1 LNEKLNEDEHSA
13 LKSLEDS
20 VRRIDN
26 MIDDLL
32 SFATL
37 GAGEKVMAQ
46 VNLNEVVALVQADL
60 QLRIKENQANIV
72 VSNLPTIDAH
82 KGMMVQLFQNLIN
95 NALKFRKEN
104 ENPVVEIS
112 WNQQDN
118 WHEILVKDNGVGIAE
133 KHQKDV
139 FKLFKRL
146 DKTKNIEG
154 TGIGLSL
161 CQKIITKMQGTI
173 GLASVEGEGTT
184 FIIKLPI
191 T

>member
-1 LNEKLNEDEHSA
+1 
-13 LKSLEDS
+13 
-20 VRRIDN
+20 
-26 MIDDLL
+26 M
-32 SFATL
+32 
-37 GAGEKVMAQ
+37 
-46 VNLNEVVALVQADL
+46 
-60 QLRIKENQANIV
+60 
-72 VSNLPTIDAH
+72 PTIDAH

-95 NALKFRKEN
+95 NAIKFRKLN
-104 ENPVVEIS
+104 ENPIIEITYNES
-112 WNQQDN
+112 DK
-118 WHEILVKDNGVGIAE
+118 WHEISVKDNGLGIAE

-184 FIIKLPI
+184 FIIKVPI
-191 T
+191 I